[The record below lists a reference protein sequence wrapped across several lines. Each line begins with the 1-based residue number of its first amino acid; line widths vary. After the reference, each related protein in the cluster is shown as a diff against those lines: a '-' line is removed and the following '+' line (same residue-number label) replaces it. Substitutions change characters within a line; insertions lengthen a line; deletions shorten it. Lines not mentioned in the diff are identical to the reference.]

1 MRFRHL
7 FAFVLFLATFLFAAT
22 PTLIVGVVLE
32 SGSDLPIKDATI
44 TYVSG
49 KKLGET
55 DSDGRFE
62 LTVDSKNAILIFK
75 KEGFDSVQVELQD
88 FADLFDM
95 VVSMQT
101 TADVRN
107 LGTST
112 IVGSGGDKVQWSFER
127 KVNLDKLEDAAG
139 MRFDITEHLSQMPGI
154 SGQKDFS
161 SALYYDGS
169 RASDVAYHLG
179 RLRIPNM
186 RHLDV
191 GFPGNLSV
199 INPHI
204 LSGIEIHD
212 N

>member
-1 MRFRHL
+1 M
-7 FAFVLFLATFLFAAT
+7 
-22 PTLIVGVVLE
+22 GVVLE
-32 SGSDLPIKDATI
+32 SETDLPIKNATI

-62 LTVDSKNAILIFK
+62 LTADSKNAVLIFK
-75 KEGFDSVQVELQD
+75 KDGFDSVQVELQD

-95 VVSMQT
+95 VITMQT

-112 IVGSGGDKVQWSFER
+112 VIGGGADKVQWSFER

-139 MRFDITEHLSQMPGI
+139 MRFDVTEHLSQMPGI

-161 SALYYDGS
+161 SALYYEQDIFT
-169 RASDVAYHLG
+169 AEAPI
-179 RLRIPNM
+179 RI
-186 RHLDV
+186 LQ
-191 GFPGNLSV
+191 SS
-199 INPHI
+199 I
-204 LSGIEIHD
+204 
-212 N
+212 